1 MHDMDNLPENYI
13 FPFEVYYMPITKA
26 EIDIFRD
33 FTLNVVPD
41 KEYFVT
47 AIEATY
53 KIDKK
58 KRTLRIVERNYG
70 VSDAIENQILSNR
83 FIDFQVM
90 KLCKTAMYSGFRVF
104 LESKFSN

>member
-1 MHDMDNLPENYI
+1 MQNMDDLPENYI
-13 FPFEVYYMPITKA
+13 FPFEVYYMPITKV
-26 EIDIFRD
+26 EVQIFRD
-33 FTLNVVPD
+33 FILNAVPD
-41 KEYFVT
+41 NEYFVT
-47 AIEATY
+47 ALDATY

-58 KRTLRIVERNYG
+58 KRILRIVQRNYG
-70 VSDAIENQILSNR
+70 VSDSIENQILSNR